1 MTTELIDETERMRRI
16 PGIYFA
22 TEPSGRTAKIA
33 GTGLGVWEVIS
44 GCRERPLTAR
54 KLARAFDWLT
64 PAQLEAA
71 LAYYAA
77 FPDEIDA
84 EIAENDAVFADLLR
98 TGPWRFGGAEGQR
111 R

>member
-1 MTTELIDETERMRRI
+1 MTAELMDEAERMRRI

-33 GTGLGVWEVIS
+33 GTGLGVWEVFS
-44 GCRERPLTAR
+44 GCRKRPLTAQ

-64 PAQLEAA
+64 PAQVEAA

-77 FPDEIDA
+77 YPAEIDA
-84 EIAENDAVFADLLR
+84 EIGENDAMFKDLVR
-98 TGPWRFGGAEGQR
+98 TGPRRFDGTGGQR

>member
-1 MTTELIDETERMRRI
+1 MTVNLVDEAERMRRI

-22 TEPSGRTAKIA
+22 EPSGRTAKIV

-54 KLARAFDWLT
+54 KLARAFDWLA

-77 FPDEIDA
+77 YPSEIDA
-84 EIAENDAVFADLLR
+84 EIAENDALFEELVR
-98 TGPWRFGGAEGQR
+98 TGPRRFGDTGGQR

>member
-1 MTTELIDETERMRRI
+1 MTAELVDEAERMRRI

-22 TEPSGRTAKIA
+22 TEASGRTAKIA

-44 GCRERPLTAR
+44 GCRERPLTAQQ
-54 KLARAFDWLT
+54 LARRFDWLT

-77 FPDEIDA
+77 YPGEIDA
-84 EIAENDAVFADLLR
+84 EIAENDALFDDLVR
-98 TGPWRFGGAEGQR
+98 AGPRRFGGTGGQR